1 MYIVIAG
8 GGKVGFHLAQE
19 LLRANNEVLIVERE
33 AGRVAQIAEELGDS
47 VVQGDSCEV
56 TTLDAAGVAR
66 ADLVAAVTGDDEDNL
81 VICEIARKRGV
92 ARTVARINN
101 PRNELLFKRR
111 GIETTVSATQAIL
124 GQIEQELPTSDMM
137 IPLLQLATGLELV
150 EMKLSETSPV
160 IGRSVREILMPS
172 ESLISLIVDPGG
184 VPRIPSGE
192 TRLHAGDAL
201 VIVTRKESM
210 DWLREAFIGSSHGLD
225 T

>member
-1 MYIVIAG
+1 MYIVICG

-33 AGRVAQIAEELGDS
+33 AARVAQIAEELGDS

-81 VICEIARKRGV
+81 VICEISRKRGV
-92 ARTVARINN
+92 PRTVARINN
-101 PRNELLFKRR
+101 PRNELLFKKR

-124 GQIEQELPTSDMM
+124 GQIEQELPTSDM
-137 IPLLQLATGLELV
+137 IPLLQLAAGLELV
-150 EMKLSETSPV
+150 EMKLPETSPV
-160 IGRSVREILMPS
+160 IGRAVREILLPS

-184 VPRIPSGE
+184 VPRIPNGE

-201 VIVTRKESM
+201 VIVTRQESM
-210 DWLREAFIGSSHGLD
+210 EWLREAFIGSSHGLD